1 QRGPQAYSLLVSGAG
16 GNSYCISVPSG
27 TGGVLISRL
36 EAGTL
41 NYTASENCPS
51 YTDLLSGRIEVRP
64 GDALPFTHETGL
76 CTDPDENVI
85 KVYADWNNDGDF
97 GDEDE
102 LVGQS
107 AIMTEAG
114 TFSGIL
120 SIPAWVSPGSFIRLR
135 FVAVNTAAP
144 EAVQPCGTYGLG
156 ETLDA
161 TVEIIQPA
169 RDLSVET
176 FVGSKT
182 PCPDSD
188 NLVSVLL
195 RNRGTEALEGFQLHA
210 EIRENGTLLSM
221 MEGTFEGR
229 LLPGDT
235 AVYTFPYYLTLMPSS
250 SYLVVLKAEA
260 PGDQVSSNNILE
272 TVLESREAGSP
283 PTGLEALI
291 CEDGQQAVLLT
302 SGSPTVYWYD
312 RASGGSLIGAGD
324 TVSTTFNGDSFTV
337 YAAVNEFDCELGP
350 PSKAALGPVTG
361 TDAYHQYT
369 PSVKITTQVPLVI
382 ESARMYTGN
391 AGKIAFTVYDTRGVE
406 IARSVQHLSASRNA
420 PAPGPL
426 PDDPL
431 DTGRTYFLNL
441 LIPEPGNYLISLDYE
456 GSDATIFRNTTGPG
470 YPIQIP
476 GIMAITGTTAS
487 PAAADSYYYFYGIK
501 VRAAGCPGPRVAVTA
516 TQPSP
521 PRITQVG
528 DTLQVDS
535 RGTRLQWYLDG
546 EVLEGAVTNRLHA
559 RLTGSY
565 QVSARLG
572 NCVLFSESYAFIT
585 LDDLIRELESN
596 RIKVYPNPGLADR
609 EHPAFVEF
617 YARASDEV
625 ELTVIAM
632 QG

>member
-1 QRGPQAYSLLVSGAG
+1 
-16 GNSYCISVPSG
+16 
-27 TGGVLISRL
+27 
-36 EAGTL
+36 
-41 NYTASENCPS
+41 
-51 YTDLLSGRIEVRP
+51 
-64 GDALPFTHETGL
+64 
-76 CTDPDENVI
+76 
-85 KVYADWNNDGDF
+85 
-97 GDEDE
+97 
-102 LVGQS
+102 
-107 AIMTEAG
+107 
-114 TFSGIL
+114 
-120 SIPAWVSPGSFIRLR
+120 
-135 FVAVNTAAP
+135 
-144 EAVQPCGTYGLG
+144 
-156 ETLDA
+156 
-161 TVEIIQPA
+161 
-169 RDLSVET
+169 
-176 FVGSKT
+176 
-182 PCPDSD
+182 
-188 NLVSVLL
+188 
-195 RNRGTEALEGFQLHA
+195 
-210 EIRENGTLLSM
+210 
-221 MEGTFEGR
+221 
-229 LLPGDT
+229 
-235 AVYTFPYYLTLMPSS
+235 
-250 SYLVVLKAEA
+250 
-260 PGDQVSSNNILE
+260 
-272 TVLESREAGSP
+272 
-283 PTGLEALI
+283 
-291 CEDGQQAVLLT
+291 
-302 SGSPTVYWYD
+302 
-312 RASGGSLIGAGD
+312 
-324 TVSTTFNGDSFTV
+324 
-337 YAAVNEFDCELGP
+337 
-350 PSKAALGPVTG
+350 
-361 TDAYHQYT
+361 AYHQYT
-369 PSVKITTQVPLVI
+369 PSVKITAQVPLVI

-617 YARASDEV
+617 YARASDEL
-625 ELTVIAM
+625 ELAAIAM
-632 QG
+632 QRKDDRQQMLPVQDGKNTVSLVLDYLPPGIYGLHVLINAESVGNSLIIHRYSAKIFFTKRCAID